1 MSFTEFFAAYWWLM
15 FPIFGMFM
23 GIMGM
28 FQTERRANKAMD
40 LIKSYIDQG
49 KEPPAE
55 LLKLAAEGDNAS
67 SSSTPQDNR
76 VWTFIVFTAITVGLS
91 VGYYFVQAE
100 DWSFVFLIGAVT
112 MGIMALGS
120 LFLLVTR
127 NKS

>member
-1 MSFTEFFAAYWWLM
+1 MTFYQFFAAYWWLM

-23 GIMGM
+23 GVMGM
-28 FQTERRANKAMD
+28 FQTERRATKAMD

-55 LLKLAAEGDNAS
+55 LLKLASEGDNPRGGYDAG
-67 SSSTPQDNR
+67 DNR
-76 VWTFIVFTAITVGLS
+76 VWTFIVFAALTVGLGA
-91 VGYYFVQAE
+91 GYYFVQAE

>member
-1 MSFTEFFAAYWWLM
+1 MADLFRDFWWLM

-23 GIMGM
+23 GVVGM
-28 FQTERRANKAMD
+28 FETERRATKAMD
-40 LIKSYIDQG
+40 LIKSYLDQG

-55 LLKLAAEGDNAS
+55 LLKLAAEGDNVNYAAS
-67 SSSTPQDNR
+67 KDNR
-76 VWTFIVFTAITVGLS
+76 AWTFIVFAAITVGLS
-91 VGYYFVQAE
+91 IGYYFVQAE

-120 LFLLVTR
+120 LFLLITR